1 MDLDKSTADRLG
13 LLVAARRYSAT
24 GEGRRVREAVG
35 VTVTE
40 VATAADV
47 GVPTVSRYER
57 GLRTPHG
64 ERAVRYALVIRALE
78 RQIRERP

>member
-1 MDLDKSTADRLG
+1 MDLEKRTAEHLS

-24 GEGRRVREAVG
+24 GKGRRVREAVG

-57 GLRTPHG
+57 GLRTPRG
-64 ERAVRYALVIRALE
+64 ERAIRYALVIQAL
-78 RQIRERP
+78 